1 MATATATAK
10 SIKKNKESLAKPF
23 NLGEFIKSTDVQFA
37 VAVVAGVFLMLVPL
51 PPLLMDALLAIS
63 ITMGVLIL
71 LISTYIKEPLE
82 FSTFPTIL
90 LLTTGL
96 RLSLNVASTRAI
108 LLHGANGE
116 ISHVIQAFGDFVVG
130 GNYFVGIVVF
140 LILNIVNF
148 FVITKG
154 SGRIAEVAARFTL
167 DAMPGKQMAIDAEL
181 NAGVIDRD
189 EAKRRRRKIERE
201 ADFHGS
207 MDGASKFVR
216 GDAIAG
222 IIITLVN
229 IVFGL
234 IIGVMQHDMSFG
246 DAASRF
252 TLLSI
257 GDGLVAIIP
266 SLLISIAAGIVVT
279 RSTSEAG
286 LGEEIQGQFVLH
298 TKPLYVCAG
307 LMGVLAILPGFPF
320 IPFAL
325 LTALFIYVARVSANT
340 AAELEASKIAEA
352 ANASR
357 QAEGTSDS
365 IENMLH
371 VDTLSLEVGVGLIPL
386 VDTTQDGEILE
397 RIVSARKQF
406 ATDLGIIVPMVMVRD
421 NIQLKPGE
429 YQVLLKGNVIGR
441 GNLMVDYMLAMDSGD
456 ITDPIKGIKTKE
468 PAYGLDAL
476 WVKPNQKDDASFRG
490 YTVVNLAT
498 VVVTHLTKLIS
509 ENAHNLIGRQE
520 TQKLIEHLKQENP
533 KVVEEVLAADRLS
546 LGDVVRVL
554 QNLLAEAVSIR
565 DFLSIFETLADNCK
579 KVTHPDILTRYVR
592 KGIGRGIVKKYLANE
607 TTLYIATLDRAVEDV
622 LVGALQTADDGSTYF
637 NIDTRYVEKLLNN
650 IAEAMKKFDVPGTMP
665 ILVCGSRIRW
675 DLRKLINRFV
685 PGIVVLAFDEIPSE
699 VQTNKVGIVSA

>member
-1 MATATATAK
+1 MATATAK
-10 SIKKNKESLAKPF
+10 SIKKNQESLAKPF
-23 NLGEFIKSTDVQFA
+23 NFLDFIKSTDVQFGI
-37 VAVVAGVFLMLVPL
+37 AVVAGVFLMLVPI
-51 PPLLMDALLAIS
+51 PPLLMDCLLAIS
-63 ITMGVLIL
+63 ITLGILIL

-82 FSTFPTIL
+82 FSTFPTVL

-108 LLHGANGE
+108 LLDGATGH
-116 ISHVIQAFGDFVVG
+116 ISNVVKAFGEFVIG

-140 LILNIVNF
+140 LILNVVNF

-189 EAKRRRRKIERE
+189 EAKRRRRKVERE

-222 IIITLVN
+222 IIITLIN
-229 IVFGL
+229 IIVGL
-234 IIGVMQHDMSFG
+234 MVGVMQHNMNFKE
-246 DAASRF
+246 AASLF

-279 RSTSEAG
+279 RSTTEAG
-286 LGEEIQGQFVLH
+286 LGEEIQGQVIHH
-298 TKPLYVCAG
+298 TKPLYVCSG
-307 LMGVLAILPGFPF
+307 LMMVLSILPGFPF
-320 IPFAL
+320 IPFAIL
-325 LTALFIYVARVSANT
+325 AGLFIFLARYSANVT
-340 AAELEASKIAEA
+340 AEKEAAKVAED

-357 QAEGTSDS
+357 MAEGTSDS

-386 VDTTQDGEILE
+386 VDTSQDGEILE

-406 ATDLGIIVPMVMVRD
+406 ASDLGIIVPMVMVRD

-441 GNLMVDYMLAMDSGD
+441 GNLMADYLLAMDSGD
-456 ITDPIKGIKTKE
+456 ISDPIKGIKTKE

-476 WVKPNQKDDASFRG
+476 WIKPNQKDDASFRG
-490 YTVVNLAT
+490 YTVVNTST

-509 ENAHNLIGRQE
+509 ENAHNLLGRQE
-520 TQKLIEHLKQENP
+520 AQKLIENLKQDYP
-533 KVVEEVLAADRLS
+533 KVVDEVLAPDRMT
-546 LGDVVRVL
+546 LGDVVKVL
-554 QNLLAEAVSIR
+554 QNLLAENVSIR
-565 DFLSIFETLADNCK
+565 DFLSIFETLADHCK

-592 KGIGRGIVKKYLANE
+592 KAIGRGIVKKYLANE
-607 TTLYIATLDRAVEDV
+607 NTLYIATLDRAVEDV
-622 LVGALQTADDGSTYF
+622 LVGALQTAEDGSTYF
-637 NIDTRYVEKLLNN
+637 NIDTRYVERLLNTV
-650 IAEAMKKFDVPGTMP
+650 AEAMKKFDVPGTMP

-675 DLRKLINRFV
+675 DLRRLINRFV
-685 PGIVVLAFDEIPSE
+685 PGIVVLAFDEIPTE
-699 VQTNKVGIVSA
+699 VQTNKVAVVAV